1 MAAKRATKT
10 TGAVSEEQVRAYW
23 AVRQRMGGAMKS
35 ATPADVL
42 ARTGWARSVG
52 GSNPYLVLHDRALVS
67 RKDVDAAVAA
77 LQIHELP
84 SARGCT
90 YVVPV
95 QDFALALRASR
106 GHGDEASIATAK
118 KFLGVTD
125 KEIEKLCTRVLD
137 AVSREPLD
145 PAAIKE
151 AVGDAVRSFG
161 AEGKKRGVTTTLP
174 LALGRLQTAGEI
186 RRVPIEGRLDQ
197 QRYRYVAWK
206 QGPFAKRGVGARNGE
221 GDGDVAIELAR
232 RYFQWAGPATV
243 KNFCWWSGLG
253 VTAARA
259 AIADL
264 PLVPLQEANGG
275 KEGDER
281 LMFRDDLE
289 ELRATPAGA
298 GHEGVSFVAS
308 LDNLVHLRRAV
319 QPHLSEEDA
328 KRRIPGARQL
338 IGTVMDLEFHPIVE
352 RGRIVGLWDWDGIE
366 GELVWTTFAPRS
378 KAVAAAAS
386 AFEKFVGA
394 ELGDVRSFSLD
405 SPESR
410 RKRIAALRASR

>member
-1 MAAKRATKT
+1 
-10 TGAVSEEQVRAYW
+10 
-23 AVRQRMGGAMKS
+23 
-35 ATPADVL
+35 
-42 ARTGWARSVG
+42 
-52 GSNPYLVLHDRALVS
+52 
-67 RKDVDAAVAA
+67 
-77 LQIHELP
+77 
-84 SARGCT
+84 
-90 YVVPV
+90 
-95 QDFALALRASR
+95 
-106 GHGDEASIATAK
+106 
-118 KFLGVTD
+118 
-125 KEIEKLCTRVLD
+125 
-137 AVSREPLD
+137 
-145 PAAIKE
+145 
-151 AVGDAVRSFG
+151 
-161 AEGKKRGVTTTLP
+161 
-174 LALGRLQTAGEI
+174 
-186 RRVPIEGRLDQ
+186 
-197 QRYRYVAWK
+197 
-206 QGPFAKRGVGARNGE
+206 
-221 GDGDVAIELAR
+221 
-232 RYFQWAGPATV
+232 
-243 KNFCWWSGLG
+243 
-253 VTAARA
+253 
-259 AIADL
+259 
-264 PLVPLQEANGG
+264 
-275 KEGDER
+275 
-281 LMFRDDLE
+281 MFRDDLE